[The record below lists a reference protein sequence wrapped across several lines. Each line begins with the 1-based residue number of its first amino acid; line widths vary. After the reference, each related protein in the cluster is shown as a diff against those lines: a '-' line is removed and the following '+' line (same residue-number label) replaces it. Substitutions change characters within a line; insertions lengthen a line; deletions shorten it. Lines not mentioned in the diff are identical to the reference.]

1 MSKNWKKIYS
11 TTYLHKAEIAKAVLQ
26 DNDIDA
32 MILNKRDSMYHI
44 GEIEL
49 YTLQEDILKAIN
61 IIKKNEL

>member
-26 DNDIDA
+26 DNNIDT
-32 MILNKRDSMYHI
+32 MILNKRDSMYLI

-49 YTLQEDILKAIN
+49 YALQDNFLKAIN

>member
-11 TTYLHKAEIAKAVLQ
+11 TTQLHKAEIVKAVLQ
-26 DNDIDA
+26 DNDIVA
-32 MILNKRDSMYHI
+32 MILNKRDSMYLI

-49 YTLQEDILKAIN
+49 YALQKDILRAIN